1 MKCLEKEQIAK
12 WVDGELEKS
21 PAVQEHLET
30 CSACQ
35 AQLTSEQEIRN
46 LLKATAFSIE
56 PSERFESGFWQK
68 VNASIKEPWYR
79 KVLAE
84 IDALIPRRAFSPV
97 WAVLLVAM
105 LVGGSGG
112 FLTQLYSFDNQGAGN
127 LSLRRVAGYADY
139 KGLPVSSLAAA
150 YLQWMERKA

>member
-1 MKCLEKEQIAK
+1 MKCLQKPEIAK

-30 CSACQ
+30 CSVCK

-46 LLKATAFSIE
+46 LLKAAAFSIE
-56 PSERFESGFWQK
+56 PSEQFEGGFWQK

-84 IDALIPRRAFSPV
+84 MDALIPRRALSPA
-97 WAVLLVAM
+97 WTVLLAAV

-112 FLTQLYSFDNQGAGN
+112 FFSGLYPGSQGRADI
-127 LSLRRVAGYADY
+127 SLRHITGYSDY
-139 KGLPVSSLAAA
+139 KGLPASSVAAA
-150 YLQWMERKA
+150 YLQWIERKA